1 MIANWTRTEKATAR
15 NKPGHP
21 TFVVIRPNIEEAPMT
36 ALILS
41 LPEWTVIVGMIG
53 LVAAMVYI
61 LFGNF
66 SGRRKE

>member
-1 MIANWTRTEKATAR
+1 
-15 NKPGHP
+15 
-21 TFVVIRPNIEEAPMT
+21 MT